1 MSGNNMVLDTNI
13 VLFLLESDDILEQYL
28 QDKTFY
34 LSLVNEMEL
43 LGYKDI
49 TEKEEV
55 IIGFFLEECAIV
67 EINKG
72 IKDIAIKLRR
82 KYSLKLPDAIV
93 AATAIFLGI
102 PLISADKH
110 FNKVSELTFIF
121 YKPIEENIEE

>member
-13 VLFLLESDDILEQYL
+13 VLFLLESDDILQQYL

-43 LGYKDI
+43 LGFKDI
-49 TEKEEV
+49 TEKEEA
-55 IIGFFLEECAIV
+55 IIGFFLEECAVI

-72 IKDIAIKLRR
+72 VKDIAIKLRR
-82 KYSLKLPDAIV
+82 QYSLKLPDAIV

-110 FNKVSELTFIF
+110 FKKVSELTFVF
-121 YKPIEENIEE
+121 YKPTEEKLEG